1 MSDARWTEVDNY
13 LAETLLPHDAV
24 LEAALTA
31 NAAAKLPAIDVSPLQ
46 GALLTMLARLVNAKR
61 ILEIGT
67 LGGYSTICLA
77 RALPAEGRL
86 LSFEFEPRHAQVA
99 GSNIAHA
106 GLAERV
112 EIRVGPALDS
122 LAKLAT
128 ENPAPFDLIF
138 LDADKRNNANYLERV
153 LAFTRPGTL
162 IVLDNIIR
170 EGAILDAATT
180 DPDVQGQRRA
190 LAIMGSNP
198 RLSATAL
205 QTTGVKGWDGFAI
218 ALVND

>member
-1 MSDARWTEVDNY
+1 MSDPRWTEVDHY
-13 LAETLLPHDAV
+13 LAATLLPQDAV
-24 LEAALTA
+24 LAAALEA
-31 NAAAKLPAIDVSPLQ
+31 NAAAKLPSIDVSPLQ
-46 GALLTMLARLVNAKR
+46 GALLTMLARLAGAKR

-77 RALPAEGRL
+77 RALPEDGRL
-86 LSFEFEPRHAQVA
+86 LTLEFAPRHAEVA
-99 GSNIAHA
+99 SSNVARA

-112 EIRVGPALDS
+112 EIRVGAALDS
-122 LAKLAT
+122 LTKLAT

-153 LAFTRPGTL
+153 LAFTRPGTV

-170 EGAILDAATT
+170 EGAILDAST
-180 DPDVQGQRRA
+180 DDLDVQGQRRA
-190 LAIMGSNP
+190 LEIMGKDP
-198 RLSATAL
+198 RLTATAL

-218 ALVND
+218 ALVNG